1 MSFGRP
7 PTIGDTF
14 KLTPPQRGSF
24 PLDHDGEC
32 KEVMKAYLKCLKEN
46 ASNNG
51 KCRALSKDYLE
62 CRMSNNL
69 MERDDFH
76 NLGLGNIGPGGTA
89 TPSSS
94 PLANA
99 GAATTN
105 TQTPSSSSTATS
117 RGSLR

>member
-24 PLDHDGEC
+24 PLDHDGQCDYLCGVERLSRLIDPQLCHTGEC

-62 CRMSNNL
+62 CRMSK
-69 MERDDFH
+69 
-76 NLGLGNIGPGGTA
+76 
-89 TPSSS
+89 
-94 PLANA
+94 
-99 GAATTN
+99 
-105 TQTPSSSSTATS
+105 
-117 RGSLR
+117 